1 MDATPSVKE
10 TEDLGRLIRS
20 FRENHSISSEDKAV
34 NDLQRNLKE
43 VTGQLKRLAQKM
55 EGMEARMQHL
65 EEVIKLLFKKSV
77 IMNESIES
85 IKEEVSQGVR
95 GRS

>member
-1 MDATPSVKE
+1 MDATPSIKE

-20 FRENHSISSEDKAV
+20 FRENHSISSEDKAI
-34 NDLQRNLKE
+34 NELQKNLKE
-43 VTGQLKRLAQKM
+43 VTEQLRKLAQKI
-55 EGMEARMQHL
+55 EGMEARMQYL

-85 IKEEVSQGVR
+85 IKEGVSQG
-95 GRS
+95 